1 MNQSETSIKPIPIS
15 YIVEHANTKTT
26 EARKMPYK
34 ELILKWG
41 KANGCESEAE
51 LAIKGVGEDVTLF
64 ADKMP
69 KEFTPRFRQ
78 KERAE
83 KLMEIIR
90 CINDK
95 ISTDQENW
103 TWAHVM
109 KVMIDEGI
117 IFSITPNK
125 FDTLIRGMIPGKNK
139 DTIRKHGD
147 YSIIKDEEPWSEWTS
162 QSFINPGVAAD
173 RMICETIAQEF
184 SPVLERKIAR
194 GY

>member
-1 MNQSETSIKPIPIS
+1 MDQIETSIKPIPIS

-26 EARKMPYK
+26 EARKMPYT

-41 KANGCESEAE
+41 KDIGCEKEAK
-51 LAIKGVGEDVTLF
+51 LAVKGVAEDVIIS
-64 ADKMP
+64 ADNMP
-69 KEFTPRFRQ
+69 KDFTPRFRQ
-78 KERAE
+78 KEVAE

-90 CINDK
+90 CIDDK

-117 IFSITPNK
+117 IFGITPNK
-125 FDTLIRGMIPGKNK
+125 FDTLIRGMIPGKRK

-147 YSIIKDEEPWSEWTS
+147 YSIIKDEAPWSEWTS
-162 QSFINPGVAAD
+162 QSHINPGEAAD
-173 RMICETIAQEF
+173 RMLCMMIAQEF
-184 SPVLERKIAR
+184 SPVLTRKIALE
-194 GY
+194 Y